1 MKYALNLTEKFDLTA
16 PSASGAIVG
25 QEQRFVAWQP
35 STWPAAPLAVDEKFI
50 YVLKGIFEDSMLTE
64 ISSTIGDIHK
74 CHGSLTG
81 RGHVI
86 AIAEMCALDAIAS
99 YGYRNH
105 HVSDFIN
112 AHFRPDYRPFAN
124 AIYKL
129 HRNSLIHSWNLF
141 EASIYPD
148 DTKIKSEGG
157 TVAFG
162 LLDFF
167 TVLVDATQDFL
178 NQLEASPDLQRNSL
192 ARYAELK
199 ATAKA

>member
-1 MKYALNLTEKFDLTA
+1 MKYAIDLTEKLDFSA

-25 QEQRFVAWQP
+25 QMTRFIAWQP
-35 STWPAAPLAVDEKFI
+35 STWPAAPAAVDENFI
-50 YVLKGIFEDSMLTE
+50 YVIKRIFEDSMLTE
-64 ISSTIGDIHK
+64 ISNAISDIHK
-74 CHGSLTG
+74 SHGSLTG

-105 HVSDFIN
+105 HVSDFIK
-112 AHFRPDYRPFAN
+112 AHFRRDYHPFADE
-124 AIYKL
+124 IYKL

-148 DTKIKSEGG
+148 DSNIRSEGG

-162 LLDFF
+162 LLRFF
-167 TVLVDATQDFL
+167 TALVEAAQDFL
-178 NQLEASPDLQRNSL
+178 NKLESSAELQGNTL
-192 ARYAELK
+192 KRYAALK
-199 ATAKA
+199 ATAKP

>member
-1 MKYALNLTEKFDLTA
+1 MKYAIDLTEKVDVSA
-16 PSASGAIVG
+16 PAASGAVVG
-25 QEQRFVAWQP
+25 QGIRFIAWQP
-35 STWPAAPLAVDEKFI
+35 STWPGAPDAVDEKFI
-50 YVLKGIFEDSMLTE
+50 YTLKHIFEDSMLTE
-64 ISSTIGDIHK
+64 ISNAIGDIHK
-74 CHGSLTG
+74 SHGSLTG

-86 AIAEMCALDAIAS
+86 AIAEMCALDVIAS

-124 AIYKL
+124 DIYKL

-148 DTKIKSEGG
+148 DSKIKSEGG

-167 TVLVDATQDFL
+167 AVLVGATQEFL
-178 NQLEASPDLQRNSL
+178 NQLETSADLQRNTL